1 MAAVHEK
8 IRVQDYNIIQ
18 SLIAEVLGTGSA
30 NFGYGQVVQSSQV
43 SLSSRVTVNEY
54 AALRYDIINAYKHLN
69 NTAPSGVDAQVIGSL
84 VRYNLADAPVEYWE
98 TVCNNIRFNRLN
110 TPPAGQRRSV
120 VHGPQSESWPN
131 ATYGASWGG
140 STPNDVLQC
149 TVNVFWPT
157 SADARHFFNSGSA
170 VQFSSSR
177 VGGTSN
183 NQNASWSSILTT
195 AGTRTFQ
202 GNSPGTGTEP
212 NDGTNYFRLSSSYQ
226 VWSTVTGSSPY
237 TLNQWRISART
248 PTVSDNSAGTARE
261 IDFLVEWVDNHVPL
275 GGDTE
280 TGSPV
285 VPGPFGPDFVD
296 GTITLNVDTL
306 EATGVLEPIT
316 AGNFTIITPT
326 ITIGSI
332 IPT

>member
-1 MAAVHEK
+1 MAAVHDK
-8 IRVQDYNIIQ
+8 IRAQDYNIIQ

-43 SLSSRVTVNEY
+43 SLSSRITVNEY

-69 NTAPSGVDAQVIGSL
+69 NATPSGVDVQVPGSSI
-84 VRYNLADAPVEYWE
+84 RYSLTDAPVEYWE
-98 TVCNNIRFNRLN
+98 SIVNTIRFNRLN
-110 TPPAGQRRSV
+110 TPPAGQRRTV
-120 VHGPQSESWPN
+120 VAGSTSESWPN

-157 SADARHFFNSGSA
+157 AEDARHFFNSGSS
-170 VQFSSSR
+170 VRFSSSR
-177 VGGTSN
+177 TGGTSN

-195 AGTRTFQ
+195 AGTRIFG
-202 GNSPGTGTEP
+202 GNTPGTGTEP
-212 NDGTNYFRLSSSYQ
+212 NDGSNYFKLSSTYQ
-226 VWSTVTGSSPY
+226 PWGTVTGSSPY

-248 PTVSDNSAGTARE
+248 PTVADNSAGTARE
-261 IDFLVEWVDNHVPL
+261 IDFLIEWEDGHL
-275 GGDTE
+275 AQGGPTE
-280 TGSPV
+280 TGTPV
-285 VPGPFGPDFVD
+285 VPGGFGPDFVD
-296 GTITLNVDTL
+296 GTITLNVETL
-306 EATGVLEPIT
+306 EATGTLEPIS
-316 AGNFTIITPT
+316 AGNFNINTPS